1 MDLKGVRRWA
11 KRMAYWAPWS
21 MHTEDDWFQIGCE
34 AVLRSSRYAEM
45 TEKEMSLRA
54 YSGMRDALRYERRRY
69 KGLPVVVEEEMR
81 DTPHYETPEAWV
93 TLNESLQRAYDAL
106 PSPQAKRIAES
117 LMRIGS
123 VETARALGYSE
134 GRVSQVR
141 STLLKRYSE

>member
-1 MDLKGVRRWA
+1 
-11 KRMAYWAPWS
+11 

-34 AVLRSSRYAEM
+34 AVLRSSKYTEM
-45 TEKEMSLRA
+45 TEKETSLRA

-69 KGLPVVVEEEMR
+69 KGLPIVAEEEAR
-81 DTPHYETPEAWV
+81 DTPHYETPEAWA

-117 LMRIGS
+117 LMRVGS

-141 STLLKRYSE
+141 STILEKYNE